1 MKVIAAILL
10 YFAFAYGVGWWLS
23 KISERYK

>member
-1 MKVIAAILL
+1 MKILAAILL
-10 YFAFAYGVGWWLS
+10 YLAFAYGVGWWLS